1 MSTDRLPDTDTAGG
15 PAPTPRPWDRR
26 TTLAAFGIAAVIAAL
41 GGGAVYAAAGNS
53 ASQFAGPPWRGEI
66 PGGAAPNS
74 ASAFG
79 SPVGSG
85 AHVAGHS
92 GSRGGPPLHGQVVVA
107 DGSGGYLTVSN
118 QTGVVMAIA
127 PDSVTVRSKDGFTQV
142 WAVTAAQRP
151 AFTVDDSV
159 MIRGEQTGG
168 SAVPVVTEVI
178 DPLVTPR

>member
-1 MSTDRLPDTDTAGG
+1 MSTDRWPDADTAAG
-15 PAPTPRPWDRR
+15 PAPTPRPWNRR
-26 TTLAAFGIAAVIAAL
+26 ATLAAFGIATVIAAL
-41 GGGAVYAAAGNS
+41 GGGAIYAAAGNS
-53 ASQFAGPPWRGEI
+53 ATQFAGPPWRGEL
-66 PGGAAPNS
+66 PGGSAPNS

-92 GSRGGPPLHGQVVVA
+92 GSHSGPPLHGQVVIA
-107 DGSGGYLTVSN
+107 DGSGGYLTVSS
-118 QTGVVMAIA
+118 QTGVVTAMA

-151 AFTVDDSV
+151 AFTLDDSV
-159 MIRGEQTGG
+159 MIRGEQGAGTP
-168 SAVPVVTEVI
+168 VPAVTEVI